1 MSWLFSI
8 PLRTVNNTKT
18 QENVSVL
25 IRARFSLANN
35 ADNVFVPFVVFL
47 AVVMGGQGRSE
58 DYAFG
63 GCTTQFSRQNGR
75 GSY

>member
-1 MSWLFSI
+1 M
-8 PLRTVNNTKT
+8 
-18 QENVSVL
+18 L

-63 GCTTQFSRQNGR
+63 GVHDSIFPTKWAWFVLNHAHFDVVYFIVTCVLT
-75 GSY
+75 